1 MNCCVTCITALSFI
15 PRHTLCLYIRKK
27 DVCLLFITI
36 IIKVDLWL
44 TMIWKTKVFD
54 IYIQPFLVNE
64 FFHTDLQLKLN
75 QTVTL
80 HPSIIHCYSQSRRM
94 GAAPLPRS
102 TRLHAYAAS
111 RLCSSKI
118 LFWCVWGGG
127 ERENDLFQGFI
138 YSVIFLFFLKRK
150 MKIPGG
156 GEGAKT
162 LILKIPY
169 KTMT

>member
-1 MNCCVTCITALSFI
+1 MSYTHVFTVAVDSYRSKHLVTHLNCGMRNLYNSTQL
-15 PRHTLCLYIRKK
+15 HTKTY
-27 DVCLLFITI
+27 
-36 IIKVDLWL
+36 
-44 TMIWKTKVFD
+44 TMSVYKEKTKVFD

-127 ERENDLFQGFI
+127 ERENDLFQGVI
-138 YSVIFLFFLKRK
+138 YSVIFLFF
-150 MKIPGG
+150 
-156 GEGAKT
+156 
-162 LILKIPY
+162 
-169 KTMT
+169 